1 MASRTGTI
9 RKIPVLPA
17 GVSDFMRRRA
27 IEMIG
32 VALAVV
38 GLLALVALASHT
50 AADPS
55 WNTASDGPIANL
67 LGRAGAWISDF
78 LLQIFGVAAL
88 VPAAALLVWG
98 WRLWQD
104 NRLAGLWIRLTGTA
118 ATLLGLP
125 PAAMLVAPNAG
136 WPVYGG
142 SGGWVGGYLAREATV
157 LASIIGAPVWLAAT
171 LISLIAF
178 IALVIALGITRAE
191 WRAAGAGAARVG
203 RGLALLWAHAPHT
216 LSKLQ
221 RRRAER
227 GRARAKRAH
236 AGNRAAGFRGARRD
250 RAGTPRAG
258 GHAL

>member
-88 VPAAALLVWG
+88 VPAAALMVWG

-104 NRLAGLWIRLTGTA
+104 NRLTGRWIRLTGTA
-118 ATLLGLP
+118 AP
-125 PAAMLVAPNAG
+125 
-136 WPVYGG
+136 
-142 SGGWVGGYLAREATV
+142 
-157 LASIIGAPVWLAAT
+157 
-171 LISLIAF
+171 
-178 IALVIALGITRAE
+178 
-191 WRAAGAGAARVG
+191 
-203 RGLALLWAHAPHT
+203 
-216 LSKLQ
+216 LQ
-221 RRRAER
+221 
-227 GRARAKRAH
+227 
-236 AGNRAAGFRGARRD
+236 D
-250 RAGTPRAG
+250 
-258 GHAL
+258 